1 MGKVAKAVHTD
12 LILVDST
19 NIVLSEDNIAE
30 HITMV
35 GNAGDRVVELF
46 HHAIGFLVTT
56 FGENAVLQFSG
67 NKGKTEDSAK
77 AYAVEL
83 GLEYPTYLRLKAIQ
97 SEIKKRRADSWQQA
111 IACYKRVESVKNA
124 QAIEAEKAELTVIE
138 VLDSK
143 ADKAVATAKIVK
155 AEKELLENQL
165 KIAEVEKAPA
175 SKIKKLQAEVVAKE
189 TAYNDAK
196 AKADDAMKALTKER
210 ESQKEMNEWTT
221 FSEKIESLAKWCK
234 ERDKYKDLEP
244 VITAL
249 LKQ

>member
-1 MGKVAKAVHTD
+1 MGKVTKVVNND

-19 NIVLSEDNIAE
+19 SIVLSEDNIAE

-46 HHAIGFLVTT
+46 HHAISFLVTT

-97 SEIKKRRADSWQQA
+97 ADIKKRRADSWQQA
-111 IACYKRVESVKNA
+111 IACYKRVEAVKNA
-124 QAIEAEKAELTVIE
+124 QAIEAEKA
-138 VLDSK
+138 
-143 ADKAVATAKIVK
+143 DKAVTTAKIVK
-155 AEKELLENQL
+155 AEKDLLENQL

-175 SKIKKLQAEVVAKE
+175 SKIEKLQAEIVAKE
-189 TAYNDAK
+189 AAYNDAK
-196 AKADDAMKALTKER
+196 AKADDAVKALTKER
-210 ESQKEMNEWTT
+210 ESRKELNEWTT

-244 VITAL
+244 VITGL